1 LAIFQELAVQL
12 AELEPEDRYDVVVV
26 GAGPGGSVAARE
38 CARAGL
44 STLLLERRREMGSP
58 LACAEAVRRAGFDAL
73 TALDPAWISS
83 PIDGGRL
90 ITPDGTE
97 VCMPRPAVGM
107 VLERPVF
114 ERHLASEAA
123 AAGAEVL
130 VAAPVVDIVRE
141 SGPAAGERVG
151 GVLMRVRGRT
161 KAVRATVTIA
171 ADGVESNLAL
181 RAGAARPL
189 PRDQYL
195 ACAEFLLAGPA
206 EDWGLLPGYADFLVG
221 NQLAPGGYAWRFPKG
236 GARWNVGL
244 AVTPSDTAEQ
254 QSPAN
259 LLRQFIARTLPGAR
273 ILGTINGAIP
283 APAAPGPFA
292 APGLLLVG
300 DAARLTEP
308 LSGAGI
314 AIAME
319 SGVFAAKTAA
329 EAVGRGD
336 PSQRGLRGYEERWR
350 AERGREVAF
359 YARARAFFRRLQD
372 RDLDRVGRALKRLM
386 AEGEAVGAGAGT
398 GAGLFDLG
406 KSLVTADPR
415 LLLLGRHLLAA

>member
-1 LAIFQELAVQL
+1 MQL

-73 TALDPAWISS
+73 TQVDPAWISS

-90 ITPDGTE
+90 ITPDATE
-97 VCMPRPAVGM
+97 VRMPRPAVGM

-141 SGPAAGERVG
+141 RDSALGERVG
-151 GVLMRVRGRT
+151 GVLVRIRGRT
-161 KAVRATVTIA
+161 KPVRAAVTIA

-181 RAGAARPL
+181 RAGAAQPL

-195 ACAEFLLAGPA
+195 ACAEFLVAGPA
-206 EDWGLLPGYADFLVG
+206 DAWGLLPGYADFLVG
-221 NQLAPGGYAWRFPKG
+221 NRLAPGGYAWRFPKG

-244 AVTPSDTAEQ
+244 AVTPGDAVGDD
-254 QSPAN
+254 SPAN
-259 LLRQFIARTLPGAR
+259 LLRQHVAATLPGAR
-273 ILGTINGAIP
+273 ILGTVSGAIP

-292 APGLLLVG
+292 APGLLCVG

-319 SGVFAAKTAA
+319 SGVFAAEAAA

-336 PSQRGLRGYEERWR
+336 PSRRGLRRYEERWR

-359 YARARAFFRRLQD
+359 YVRARAFFRRLAD
-372 RDLDRVGRALKRLM
+372 RDLDRVGRALARVI
-386 AEGEAVGAGAGT
+386 AEGERAGDAIGV
-398 GAGLFDLG
+398 FDLG